1 VAAARGCWVG
11 VCGELSGDPAAAVLL
26 AGLGVTELS
35 MAPALVAEVKAALR
49 SVDLADARAAA
60 QAALDAED
68 ADEARRLAAAL
79 L

>member
-1 VAAARGCWVG
+1 
-11 VCGELSGDPAAAVLL
+11 
-26 AGLGVTELS
+26 